1 MNYKDLAEKI
11 LHLVG
16 GEENIISLVHCATRL
31 RFTLKDE
38 SKAQTD
44 KIKELKGVMGA
55 VTNAGQYQIIIGNDV
70 PHVFKAIMSMTK
82 LEGANN
88 QSAQKDER
96 NVAAKVIDTVTGIFT
111 PILPAITAAG
121 MIKAVLALLIATKVL
136 SNTSQTYQ
144 VLNFMADAGFY
155 FLPIL
160 LANSAAKRFKVNS
173 YLAMM
178 MGGILLHPNFSAM
191 ITSAKE
197 AGTGIAVFGLNIPLA
212 SYGSS
217 VLPIILAIWFMS
229 YVEPIA
235 DKVSP
240 NAVKFFTKP
249 LITALVVGIA
259 TLTLIGPIGYI
270 LSDKVAQGIYALEN
284 YASWL
289 VPTVLGALSPIL
301 VMTGTHYGLVPI
313 GINNI
318 MTMGYD
324 TLIGPAMMASNV
336 AQGAAALAISIK
348 TKNQDFKQLSSTSGI
363 TALCGITEPALY
375 GVNLKTKVGLYAS
388 MIGGGLGGLFFG
400 IFSVR
405 RFATGSP
412 GLLTLP
418 VYIGGESMANF
429 LYACIGVA
437 ISIVGAFIVALILY
451 KDTKEESQN
460 KKTNIVK
467 IESKVKK
474 ETKAQAKT
482 QTKTQTKTQAKT
494 QTKTQDS
501 KTVVY
506 SPLKGEAVAL
516 KQVNDPTFGEG
527 MMGEGIAII
536 PSEGKLVSPVNGTVT
551 MVFETKHAVAI
562 TSEDGVEVLMHIGLD
577 TVRLGGKYFTAH
589 VQSGDQVK
597 VGMPLVDFNLEA
609 IKKEGYDCITPVI
622 VTNTDKYSKVIGIS
636 DQAVTTGAQI
646 IKIV

>member
-11 LHLVG
+11 LYLVG

-44 KIKELKGVMGA
+44 KIKQIKGVMGA
-55 VTNAGQYQIIIGNDV
+55 VINAGQYQIIIGNDV

-178 MGGILLHPNFSAM
+178 IGGILLHPNFSAM

-348 TKNQDFKQLSSTSGI
+348 TKDQDFKQLSSTSGI

-437 ISIVGAFIVALILY
+437 ISIAGAFIMALVLY

-482 QTKTQTKTQAKT
+482 Q
-494 QTKTQDS
+494 DS

-506 SPLKGEAVAL
+506 SPLKGRAVAL
-516 KQVNDPTFGEG
+516 QQVNDPTFGEG

-562 TSEDGVEVLMHIGLD
+562 TSEEGVEVLMHIGLD

-597 VGMPLVDFNLEA
+597 VGMPLVDFDLEA
-609 IKKEGYDCITPVI
+609 IKEEGYDCITPVI

>member
-1 MNYKDLAEKI
+1 MNYKELAEK
-11 LHLVG
+11 LLQLVG
-16 GEENIISLVHCATRL
+16 GEKNIVSLVHCATRL

-38 SKAQTD
+38 SKAETE
-44 KIKELKGVMGA
+44 KIKQTKGVMGA
-55 VTNAGQYQIIIGNDV
+55 VSNGGQYQIIIGNNV
-70 PHVFKAIMSMTK
+70 SHVYKAIMDMTK
-82 LEGANN
+82 LEGA
-88 QSAQKDER
+88 AGKAEKKDER
-96 NVAAKVIDTVTGIFT
+96 GIGAKVIDTVTGIFT

-136 SNTSQTYQ
+136 TNDSQTYQ

-178 MGGILLHPNFSAM
+178 IGGILLHPNFTAM
-191 ITSAKE
+191 ISAAKE

-240 NAVKFFTKP
+240 SAVKFFTKP
-249 LITALVVGIA
+249 LITAFVVGIA
-259 TLTLIGPIGYI
+259 TLTLIGPLGYI
-270 LSDKVAQGIYALEN
+270 LSDTVAKAIYTLEA

-289 VPTVLGALSPIL
+289 VPTVLGVLSPIL

-324 TLIGPAMMASNV
+324 TLVGPAMMASNV
-336 AQGAAALAISIK
+336 AQGASALAISIK
-348 TKNQDFKQLSSTSGI
+348 TKDSEFKQLASTAGI
-363 TALCGITEPALY
+363 TGVCGITEPALY
-375 GVNLKTKVGLYAS
+375 GVNLKTKIGLYAS

-418 VYIGGESMANF
+418 VYIGGDSMANF
-429 LYACIGVA
+429 VYACIGVV
-437 ISIVGAFIVALILY
+437 ISMVASFVVALVLY
-451 KDTKEESQN
+451 KDAKEVKAE
-460 KKTNIVK
+460 KTEETVETNAAVK
-467 IESKVKK
+467 EG
-474 ETKAQAKT
+474 E
-482 QTKTQTKTQAKT
+482 
-494 QTKTQDS
+494 
-501 KTVVY
+501 TVVCA
-506 SPLKGEAVAL
+506 PLKGEAVAL
-516 KQVNDPTFGEG
+516 GLVNDPTFAEG
-527 MMGEGIAII
+527 MMGNGMAII
-536 PSEGKLVSPVNGTVT
+536 PTEGKLVSPVNGTVSMIFKT
-551 MVFETKHAVAI
+551 NHAVAV
-562 TSEDGVEVLMHIGLD
+562 TSDDGVELLMHIGLD
-577 TVRLGGKYFTAH
+577 TVKLDGKHFTAH
-589 VQSGDQVK
+589 VKAGDKVK
-597 VGMPLVDFNLEA
+597 VGTPLVDFDIKA
-609 IKKEGYDCITPVI
+609 IQNAGYDCITPII
-622 VTNTDKYSKVIGIS
+622 VTNTPDYKEVNSIDNK
-636 DQAVTTGAQI
+636 AVTRGETVIRLA
-646 IKIV
+646 K